1 MKPSPADQSQPLL
14 LTAPYVVTMDP
25 ARRVLRDGGVYVA
38 QERIRAVGPR
48 DDLGPIAPEARRLA
62 FEGHALLPGFVDGHL
77 HALQGLARG
86 LADDIDEITVR
97 WGWDR
102 IFPWEAALG
111 DEEAYVSAL
120 LAAVELVR
128 SGVTCFADPG
138 GFQMDAV
145 ARAVADAG
153 VRALLAVGAMDRWS
167 PDFPLPP
174 GMVRDE
180 PTAWA
185 LEASE
190 RLVRD
195 WHGARDDRI
204 RCGYSIRVLMNAS
217 ETLVREI
224 GRRAHERG
232 LTVQL
237 HLAVSADRVRWIR
250 DRTGKRPVEYLEH
263 LGVLGPNWLL
273 AHLGWIDEAEIPLL
287 RARDVKVCHCP
298 GSSMHNARGAISRGK
313 FPELLAA
320 GVTVCLGADA
330 AACNNSLDMFRTMY
344 LACLAH
350 KEARLRLD
358 LFPPETV
365 LEMATLGGARAV
377 GWEDAVGSLEVG
389 KRADVIA
396 VDLRRPN
403 MRPVHDFS
411 LVPNLV
417 YAGSADNVTFAMVD
431 GRVLMQDRRILF
443 TDEARLLER
452 AQALAERLLARMP
465 FKIQPRWP
473 VSSGGA
479 RAEEAAR

>member
-1 MKPSPADQSQPLL
+1 
-14 LTAPYVVTMDP
+14 
-25 ARRVLRDGGVYVA
+25 
-38 QERIRAVGPR
+38 
-48 DDLGPIAPEARRLA
+48 
-62 FEGHALLPGFVDGHL
+62 
-77 HALQGLARG
+77 
-86 LADDIDEITVR
+86 
-97 WGWDR
+97 
-102 IFPWEAALG
+102 WEAALG

-153 VRALLAVGAMDRWS
+153 VRAVLAVWAMDRWS

-263 LGVLGPNWLL
+263 LGVLGPN
-273 AHLGWIDEAEIPLL
+273 
-287 RARDVKVCHCP
+287 
-298 GSSMHNARGAISRGK
+298 
-313 FPELLAA
+313 
-320 GVTVCLGADA
+320 
-330 AACNNSLDMFRTMY
+330 
-344 LACLAH
+344 
-350 KEARLRLD
+350 
-358 LFPPETV
+358 
-365 LEMATLGGARAV
+365 
-377 GWEDAVGSLEVG
+377 
-389 KRADVIA
+389 
-396 VDLRRPN
+396 
-403 MRPVHDFS
+403 
-411 LVPNLV
+411 
-417 YAGSADNVTFAMVD
+417 
-431 GRVLMQDRRILF
+431 
-443 TDEARLLER
+443 
-452 AQALAERLLARMP
+452 
-465 FKIQPRWP
+465 
-473 VSSGGA
+473 
-479 RAEEAAR
+479 